1 MFVEINA
8 KALTI
13 TYSDCTG
20 INEVPEQI
28 GPVIDENENIHYMTR
43 VQNNDPI
50 AQNWLKRL
58 GQGLAQHLVDNYK
71 VNADKKRSILTDF
84 PEGYLLFKHEKVF
97 RDKEQSVANYYL
109 FGNFRYKSIN
119 SFLPHLF
126 WLISNKSRNCKCH
139 FCISNKIEE
148 NIEKEIAERKNVNLN
163 NNNNN
168 NIYIKIIERSILTDF
183 PEGYLL
189 FKHEKVFRD
198 KEQSVANYYL
208 FGNFRY
214 KSINSFLPHLFWLIS
229 NKSRNCK
236 CHFCISNKI
245 EENIEKEIAERKNV
259 NLNNNNNNNYD
270 NVNNINYDKLE
281 LFNFE
286 TKRNTTMYRCGE
298 IVWVDIKKLNNEK
311 LIQLVESATRPTPTE
326 TRSATQAISIKSEI
340 SATQA
345 ISIKSETLAIS
356 ETSTLLETSTI
367 SATSTSTTSTASTTL
382 TTPETPGT
390 PNTTASDTS
399 DTTDIR
405 YWPGIV
411 LDRIKC
417 SESNYSTTSTT
428 SGDSSDTSMEID
440 TPNTSFSLESS
451 GSPNK
456 NKNNEKSEDDIPSP
470 MDLPEC
476 YVLIPN
482 TKFSKEP
489 PIPVNNSSSLHEDEF
504 PILDPYSPIDTYST
518 KRCKVIYVIELLEI
532 CERLEIS
539 SNNLFPWPL
548 HQPGILRD
556 DYLNYDTDKEDE
568 EDEDYDCE
576 CDYDEINDSQVS
588 LQLNKY
594 TKALNEANILSQT
607 FTTLNA
613 YQEDIVDYN
622 VVIEMLKPNER
633 RRLKEKVIYFEAVLF
648 GNELFCNGDIIRL
661 TPCDENPTYE
671 DYPDPKYLYLKDIC
685 ETNDGIQIIGD
696 GLIRRKL
703 INEKN
708 DKPNY
713 EWYRI
718 NLPEEEYKIDLGD
731 VAGRYYV
738 DFPDLE
744 RIMYCSRTKTFKER
758 WRSQNFYNTIM
769 NTMNVSPTV

>member
-50 AQNWLKRL
+50 AQSWLKSL
-58 GQGLAQHLVDNYK
+58 GQ
-71 VNADKKRSILTDF
+71 
-84 PEGYLLFKHEKVF
+84 
-97 RDKEQSVANYYL
+97 
-109 FGNFRYKSIN
+109 
-119 SFLPHLF
+119 
-126 WLISNKSRNCKCH
+126 
-139 FCISNKIEE
+139 
-148 NIEKEIAERKNVNLN
+148 
-163 NNNNN
+163 
-168 NIYIKIIERSILTDF
+168 ERSILTDF

-259 NLNNNNNNNYD
+259 NLKSIKNNNDYD

-311 LIQLVESATRPTPTE
+311 LTQLVESATRPISTE
-326 TRSATQAISIKSEI
+326 ITSAAQAISMKSETSATQAILMKP
-340 SATQA
+340 
-345 ISIKSETLAIS
+345 ETSAIS
-356 ETSTLLETSTI
+356 ETSTLLETST
-367 SATSTSTTSTASTTL
+367 SATSTTSTSTTSAASTTL

-390 PNTTASDTS
+390 PNTTASDTP
-399 DTTDIR
+399 DTMDIR

-417 SESNYSTTSTT
+417 SDLNYSTTSTT

-456 NKNNEKSEDDIPSP
+456 NSEKSKDYIPSP

-482 TKFSKEP
+482 TKFSKEL

-548 HQPGILRD
+548 HQPGILGD
-556 DYLNYDTDKEDE
+556 DYLNYDT
-568 EDEDYDCE
+568 
-576 CDYDEINDSQVS
+576 
-588 LQLNKY
+588 
-594 TKALNEANILSQT
+594 ALNEANILSQT

-703 INEKN
+703 ITEKN
-708 DKPNY
+708 GKPNY